1 MNLSATSISLSST
14 VVLVRVTCCALH
26 DGFACCLWQVPHG
39 IDGYENAAAALSA
52 EAAGVGKAANAISA
66 SHLRG
71 TNSEEGLQGN
81 ADAPSVL
88 DMPEALS
95 KISQGCFSREAA
107 SNSVCRSLDEFF
119 TSLLLSGVENAEIS
133 ARLNISQRTVENHRA
148 NLYHKLEVRNADEL
162 LRLGESACGSEGR
175 RRRFQG

>member
-1 MNLSATSISLSST
+1 MQLIRMNLSATSISLSST
-14 VVLVRVTCCALH
+14 VVLIRVTCCALH

-81 ADAPSVL
+81 AAAPSVL
-88 DMPEALS
+88 DMLEALS

-119 TSLLLSGVENAEIS
+119 TSLLFRKSCSKL
-133 ARLNISQRTVENHRA
+133 
-148 NLYHKLEVRNADEL
+148 LEVLIVWWKGRAR
-162 LRLGESACGSEGR
+162 RLPRAFFGHCEPWSSRAMRKRKSRKKCTTS
-175 RRRFQG
+175 